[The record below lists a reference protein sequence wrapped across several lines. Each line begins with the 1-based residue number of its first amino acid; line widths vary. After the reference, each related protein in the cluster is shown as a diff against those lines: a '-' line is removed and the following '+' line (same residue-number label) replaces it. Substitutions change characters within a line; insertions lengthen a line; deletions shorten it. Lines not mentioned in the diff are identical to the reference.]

1 MAVYQREPLVIIHVR
16 LGFSI
21 NHPMRAERGTP
32 IYGNPHVWIFME
44 LECHMFCS
52 SWLYNLFLMAWERV
66 LPAIHRE
73 DSTNL
78 RWIFVSSTCSKKK
91 ICARWTTQKLKLRL
105 SSKSLPDSSCII
117 VSCHGPLRGRQ
128 QKLGKSARWELLVS
142 PVSGGLPVFVW
153 FMYNV
158 YI

>member
-1 MAVYQREPLVIIHVR
+1 MVIYPCGSVHSYVAVYQREPLVIIHVR

-44 LECHMFCS
+44 LECHTSNS
-52 SWLYNLFLMAWERV
+52 SWRFNQ
-66 LPAIHRE
+66 PAL
-73 DSTNL
+73 DLCFFNMFT
-78 RWIFVSSTCSKKK
+78 KK

>member
-1 MAVYQREPLVIIHVR
+1 MLDWDFPLTIQCELKGV
-16 LGFSI
+16 L
-21 NHPMRAERGTP
+21 P
-32 IYGNPHVWIFME
+32 FME
-44 LECHMFCS
+44 TPMYGYLWSLNVICS
-52 SWLYNLFLMAWERV
+52 VLHGFTTCFWWPGKGSYQQFIVKIQPTCAGSLFLQHV
-66 LPAIHRE
+66 P
-73 DSTNL
+73 
-78 RWIFVSSTCSKKK
+78 KK